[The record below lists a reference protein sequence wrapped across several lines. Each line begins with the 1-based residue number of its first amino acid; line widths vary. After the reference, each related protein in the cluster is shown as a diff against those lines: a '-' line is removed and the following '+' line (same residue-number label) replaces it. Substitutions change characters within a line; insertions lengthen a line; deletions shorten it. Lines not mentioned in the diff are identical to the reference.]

1 MCLPI
6 MCYHTLRQVII
17 EILPWYVG
25 ILLQAYAASPLI
37 YSGFFYKPGD
47 RLGHAL
53 ALGRDIESWIQD
65 TETVAMP
72 VQEHMEN
79 LLWIWGKGIEG
90 EIELPI
96 PMEQLEEKIVQC
108 AEKIYQNISS
118 ITVRMLYQAYDK
130 KFSS

>member
-1 MCLPI
+1 M
-6 MCYHTLRQVII
+6 
-17 EILPWYVG
+17 
-25 ILLQAYAASPLI
+25 
-37 YSGFFYKPGD
+37 
-47 RLGHAL
+47 
-53 ALGRDIESWIQD
+53 
-65 TETVAMP
+65 AMP